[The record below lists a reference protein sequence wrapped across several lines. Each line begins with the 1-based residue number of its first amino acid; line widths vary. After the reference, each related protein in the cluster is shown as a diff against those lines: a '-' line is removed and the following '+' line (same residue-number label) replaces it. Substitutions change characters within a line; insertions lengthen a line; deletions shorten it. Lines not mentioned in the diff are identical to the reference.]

1 MVFTQRKVFGQLLMI
16 IMALGVFGQAQAADR
31 PNVIVFNEDYD
42 EDAVPSDS
50 RIHRQVLRAVD
61 TQLGD
66 MGIATYDEVAVGL
79 DQGFATGRTRRSDA
93 EIIDIARSVA
103 RPPIDVAVMY
113 TIYASAETLSYIT
126 KVRTRI
132 EGRMLNVKTGRNLGS
147 FQVTTPK
154 EWTAPVDC
162 NRECI
167 LETIGE
173 DARIIGND
181 LGAVLGEKL
190 AWMVDGGGGQGSNAG
205 AGMPMA
211 YTLNFNGFTP
221 DEMMAIEEYL
231 VIFSGYKSH
240 RPIYSSARRSEIWY
254 ESSIGS
260 AKLTRNLNR
269 TMDELGLRGVVQ
281 FSGNTVLIEK
291 IALRGDDR
299 PSRGGW

>member
-1 MVFTQRKVFGQLLMI
+1 MFFTQRKVLGQLLMI

-31 PNVIVFNEDYD
+31 PNILIFNDDSD
-42 EDAVPSDS
+42 EDSVPTVG
-50 RIHRQVLRAVD
+50 RIHDQVMAAVD
-61 TQLGD
+61 AQLGD
-66 MGIATYDEVAVGL
+66 MGLAVYDEVSVGL

-93 EIIDIARSVA
+93 EIIDIARTVA
-103 RPPIDVAVMY
+103 RPPIDVVVMY
-113 TIYASAETLSYIT
+113 TVYSSAETLSYIT

-132 EGRMLNVKTGRNLGS
+132 AGRMLNARTGRSLGG

-162 NRECI
+162 NSECI

-173 DARIIGND
+173 DAGIIGND

-205 AGMPMA
+205 AGMPVA

-221 DEMMAIEEYL
+221 EEMMAIEEYL

-260 AKLTRNLNR
+260 AKLVRNLNR
-269 TMDELGLRGVVQ
+269 TLDELGLRGVPQ